1 MNVTFI
7 FEVSISYLPRDGLV
21 FIFSFYGKLR
31 RQQTTVCIAFF
42 SLSTGARKKLSARK
56 ANKVS

>member
-7 FEVSISYLPRDGLV
+7 FEVSISYLPGDGLV
-21 FIFSFYGKLR
+21 FIFTIYGKLR
-31 RQQTTVCIAFF
+31 RQQTTVCIVF
-42 SLSTGARKKLSARK
+42 SLSTGARTKLSAKK

>member
-7 FEVSISYLPRDGLV
+7 FEVSISYLPGDGLV
-21 FIFSFYGKLR
+21 LTFSFYGSSRDNNLLS
-31 RQQTTVCIAFF
+31 VLFF
-42 SLSTGARKKLSARK
+42 SLSTGSRKKLSPKK